1 MFLFK
6 LNKKEKEVFCKL
18 ANYVAC
24 VDGIAKEEIE
34 LLDQYNL
41 EMGTQYKFET
51 NCKYSIE
58 ELTQQ
63 LSSST
68 LEARKI
74 IAFELIGLAN
84 SDSDYSSNEIQAVT
98 QICFALKVDPN
109 TQKEMENL
117 VEKLMSLYHEVAE
130 LIKVNEA
137 NGN

>member
-6 LNKKEKEVFCKL
+6 LNKKEKDVFCKL

-24 VDGIAKEEIE
+24 VDGIAKEELE

-41 EMGTQYKFET
+41 EMGTHYKFEA

-63 LSSST
+63 LGNST
-68 LEARKI
+68 LETRKI

-117 VEKLMSLYHEVAE
+117 VERLMSLYHEVAD
-130 LIKVNEA
+130 LIKVNDA